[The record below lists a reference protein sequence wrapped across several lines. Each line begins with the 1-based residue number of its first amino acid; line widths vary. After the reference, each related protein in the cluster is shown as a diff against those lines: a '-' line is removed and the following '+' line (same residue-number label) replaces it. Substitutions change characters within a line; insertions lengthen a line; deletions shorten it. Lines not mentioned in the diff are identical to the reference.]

1 VTLVDVATLS
11 LACSKRDLPLS
22 PACSIE
28 SAIAARETRCSVGAY
43 EGTRM
48 TTHVCAQVEGLLSGK
63 TAEAVACGG
72 LHILALVSEGKLC
85 SACHNLVYEI
95 VSS

>member
-1 VTLVDVATLS
+1 
-11 LACSKRDLPLS
+11 
-22 PACSIE
+22 
-28 SAIAARETRCSVGAY
+28 
-43 EGTRM
+43 M